1 MAGKSAQNSN
11 SPRETRHPKNS
22 LPETPENLELD
33 DIAVTL
39 ALSNSALRALSFFG
53 SKRIVDSVLD
63 ILELEHSISINDV
76 SRRPKVFEHGIEM
89 MFGSGSSVI
98 LKILRREIAK
108 DLGIAPEG
116 RTLEQL
122 VEFAREKQK
131 SEIKQTSI
139 AKEELILE
147 K

>member
-1 MAGKSAQNSN
+1 MAGKPAQNPN
-11 SPRETRHPKNS
+11 TPRETRHHDNS

-33 DIAVTL
+33 DVAVTL

-76 SRRPKVFEHGIEM
+76 SRRPEVFENGIEA

-108 DLGIAPEG
+108 DLGVLPEG
-116 RTLEQL
+116 RTLDQL

-139 AKEELILE
+139 AKEELVLE